1 MHCAPASRLLGIE
14 NRVHF
19 TGELCDVSGVL
30 QASDLLVLNS
40 RDEPFGLVLIEA
52 MACGTP
58 VLATRVGGIPEI
70 VTDSE
75 NGWLIESGDPAAL
88 ASTLLELSRNVSRP
102 HASCGESATH
112 NLPQVFVG

>member
-1 MHCAPASRLLGIE
+1 
-14 NRVHF
+14 
-19 TGELCDVSGVL
+19 
-30 QASDLLVLNS
+30 
-40 RDEPFGLVLIEA
+40 PFGLVLIEA

-88 ASTLLELSRNVSRP
+88 ASTLLELSRNAAALTRVAERALRTTCPKFSLDRFHGDLAKLYAEVNPNSDLNWNVRNRP
-102 HASCGESATH
+102 ALARSG
-112 NLPQVFVG
+112 ND